1 MLTLISRFVSHL
13 PVGRKLLLI
22 YLLDFSAVLYV
33 SSIMISEKYIAINF
47 ARKEVEGTA
56 YVAPL
61 RDTRLAL
68 PRATG
73 ERSSANAASHRVTER
88 LARAPARC
96 RAGARHRH
104 GFFRHGEP
112 FACCL

>member
-1 MLTLISRFVSHL
+1 MLTLISRLVSHL

-61 RDTRLAL
+61 RDTLLAL
-68 PRATG
+68 PVPLGSDPAPTPPLTALLDAWR
-73 ERSSANAASHRVTER
+73 EH
-88 LARAPARC
+88 LAQC
-96 RAGARHRH
+96 RAGSRHRH